1 MADVTGVY
9 LKKNKK
15 PFKILCIDGGGI
27 KGLYSAQI
35 LAKFENIFNCK
46 ISDHFD
52 LICGTSTGGI
62 IALGISLGIPMSD
75 ICNFYETHGPTIFRA
90 KTQKY
95 SLGKYWHYFK
105 QICYGGK
112 YSNKYLERAL
122 ISVFGSRTLQESQNL
137 LCIPAYNITTARPRV
152 FKKDYNSYTEDDTK
166 KYVDVA
172 LATAAAPTYFPV
184 KEINNHQYIDGGVWA
199 NNPALIGLTEFI
211 MNFANKPEYE
221 GVDILSISSIIK
233 PGNELHKKTDR
244 SFFDWKDTLFDT
256 FSTGQSCTTD
266 LFIREI
272 QKQKLF
278 KFPIRYTRIEHSS
291 LSEAQLSAI
300 DMDKADEK
308 AIKAL
313 KVIGEDTG
321 IKFKDNDFIKQ
332 MFETLK
338 TYNNDGK

>member
-1 MADVTGVY
+1 M
-9 LKKNKK
+9 
-15 PFKILCIDGGGI
+15 
-27 KGLYSAQI
+27 YSAQI

-321 IKFKDNDFIKQ
+321 IKFKDNDFVKQ

>member
-9 LKKNKK
+9 LKKNNKK

-75 ICNFYETHGPTIFRA
+75 ICNFYETHGPTIFCA
-90 KTQKY
+90 KTQKLR
-95 SLGKYWHYFK
+95 LGKYLHYFK
-105 QICYGGK
+105 QICYRGK
-112 YSNKYLERAL
+112 YSNKYLKKAL
-122 ISVFGSRTLQESQNL
+122 ISVFGNRTLQESQNL
-137 LCIPAYNITTARPRV
+137 LCIPAYNITMARPRV
-152 FKKDYNSYTEDDTK
+152 FKKDYGSYTEDGTK
-166 KYVDVA
+166 QYVDVA

-199 NNPALIGLTEFI
+199 NNPTLVGLTEFI
-211 MNFANKPEYE
+211 INFADKHSYQ

-233 PGNELHKKTDR
+233 PSNELHKKTER
-244 SFFDWKDTLFDT
+244 SFVDWKDTLFDT
-256 FSTGQSCTTD
+256 FSTGQSRTTD
-266 LFIREI
+266 FFI
-272 QKQKLF
+272 QKVQKSF
-278 KFPIRYTRIEHSS
+278 KFPIRYKRIEHDS
-291 LSEAQLSAI
+291 LSETQLSVI

-313 KVIGEDTG
+313 KAIGTDTG
-321 IKFKDNDFIKQ
+321 IKFKDDDFVKQ